1 MKKSSVSPLISVI
14 IPVFNAE
21 KYIRKC
27 LDSVTGSTLKDIEII
42 CVDDGSTDGSL
53 AILKEY
59 ESKDER
65 IKVLTQAQQYAGTA
79 RNNGLA
85 IARGEYIHFL
95 DADDWID
102 IYAYE
107 KWYEIAKENHA
118 EVCMCMHYNIDI
130 QTGESIP
137 VRDIAYG
144 KKQDQYLYVSNY
156 KKDAEYFIFGV
167 QVPWNKIYLRSYLI
181 DNRIRFPNLICAED
195 VPFYFEVMYKAE
207 TIAIVRERWL
217 YHTVNNKE
225 SLDGSD
231 TRLANFDVEY
241 QFFEIIWDMMKDA
254 TVNEKRL
261 VLKSC
266 IGNSLFYYRKS
277 IGTNYEKTIKDSLIR
292 YWTEKISFLGDD
304 LFGAGWFK
312 SYLNIIKN
320 DKKATRE
327 VMVRPVDFSGNVK
340 TFAFS
345 FDEKY
350 VKYFSVT
357 LLSLIAHAN
366 PESRYEIIV
375 FYDRLSHE
383 KKEIVKR
390 LLPANFSIRF
400 IRVTTYVNEIL
411 GDVKSK
417 VSSKQWDVSTFY
429 DILVPL
435 LMPEYERVLHCDS
448 DIVFKGCPDEIFN
461 IPFDGK
467 KLIAVKDT
475 VQLAILKYPEN
486 KFLQKQM
493 AFINQDIGIRDLRYY
508 FNGGI
513 LLFNNR
519 EIDREEYIDRALKAL
534 SFPLLPTVDQDA
546 LNYIFKGEVKIVSQ
560 RYNYQYH
567 LLNELSDND
576 LNNSIVSE
584 YVAVGREPVVVHYT
598 TSAKPWKKPSCALG
612 SLFWE
617 YARLSPFYEEIIY
630 ENLTLSKNESY
641 ELKIK
646 KLKTEFEQKH
656 KKLTEETNQLNHR
669 IKNLLKKQEELDRIK
684 QSNGYKALKIYYK
697 IRDFFI
703 K

>member
-1 MKKSSVSPLISVI
+1 MKEVSVSPLISVI
-14 IPVFNAE
+14 IPVFNA
-21 KYIRKC
+21 KNYIRKC
-27 LDSVTGSTLKDIEII
+27 LDSVTGSTLKDMEII

-59 ESKDER
+59 ESKDTR

-79 RNNGLA
+79 RNNGLDV
-85 IARGEYIHFL
+85 ARGEYVHFL

-107 KWYEIAKENHA
+107 MWYKIAKENHA
-118 EVCMCMHYNIDI
+118 DVCMCMHYNIDI
-130 QTGESIP
+130 QTGESVP
-137 VRDIAYG
+137 VKDIAYS
-144 KKQDQYLYVSNY
+144 KYQDQYLYVSNY
-156 KKDAEYFIFGV
+156 KKDAEFFIFGV
-167 QVPWNKIYLRSYLI
+167 QVPWNKIYLRKFLT
-181 DNRIRFPNLICAED
+181 DNAIRFPKLICAED

-231 TRLANFDVEY
+231 IRLANFDVEY
-241 QFFEIIWDMMKDA
+241 QFFEIIWDMMKDV
-254 TVNEKRL
+254 TDDEKRL
-261 VLKSC
+261 VLKEC

-277 IGTNYEKTIKDSLIR
+277 IGTKFEKNVKESLIN
-292 YWTEKISFLGDD
+292 YWTDKIPLLGDD
-304 LFGAGWFK
+304 LFEARWFK
-312 SYLNIIKN
+312 SYLSIIKN

-327 VMVRPVDFSGNVK
+327 VMVRPVDCSGNVK

-375 FYDRLSHE
+375 FYDSLSHE
-383 KKEIVKR
+383 KQEIVKR
-390 LLPANFSIRF
+390 LLPTNFSIRF
-400 IRVTTYVNEIL
+400 ICVTTYVNEIL

-429 DILVPL
+429 DMLIPL
-435 LMPEYERVLHCDS
+435 LMPEYERVLYCDS

-475 VQLAILKYPEN
+475 IQLAILKHPEG
-486 KFLQKQM
+486 KYLQKQVT
-493 AFINQDIGIRDLRYY
+493 FINQDIGVQDLRYY
-508 FNGGI
+508 FNGGV

-519 EIDREEYIDRALKAL
+519 AIKREEYLDRALQAL
-534 SFPLLPTVDQDA
+534 SFPVLPTVDQDA
-546 LNYIFKGEVKIVSQ
+546 LNFIFKNEVKIISQ
-560 RYNYQYH
+560 RFNFQYH
-567 LLNELSDND
+567 LLKGLSDND
-576 LNNSIVSE
+576 LNNSIALE
-584 YVAVGREPVVVHYT
+584 YIMAGRDPVIVHYT
-598 TSAKPWKKPSCALG
+598 TPDKPWKNPACALG
-612 SLFWE
+612 SLFWK
-617 YARLSPFYEEIIY
+617 YARLSPFYEEILY
-630 ENLTLSKNESY
+630 ENLTVSINESY
-641 ELKIK
+641 ELIIK
-646 KLKTEFEQKH
+646 KLKAEFEQKH
-656 KKLTEETNQLNHR
+656 KEIEKQQQRNYERIGKELNKL
-669 IKNLLKKQEELDRIK
+669 K
-684 QSNGYKALKIYYK
+684 QSRSYRIGRMLTFIPRKL
-697 IRDFFI
+697 RDFF